1 MFDIGFL
8 ELLVI
13 AVVALLIFGPEEFP
27 VMVRNFLNGLTKVRR
42 FVNNVRMDL
51 EHEVHK
57 VEEVK
62 QLMAREVEIA
72 KEHAAIDPEKLTV
85 PARVS
90 IAPTATKTNDDN
102 NATTGTQTL
111 QETPTN
117 TVGTDHGRNV

>member
-13 AVVALLIFGPEEFP
+13 AVVALLVFGPEEFP
-27 VMVRNFLNGLTKVRR
+27 VMVRNFMNGVTKARR

-62 QLMAREVEIA
+62 QLLAREVDIA
-72 KEHAAIDPEKLTV
+72 KEHATIDPAHLTV
-85 PARVS
+85 PAHANL
-90 IAPTATKTNDDN
+90 APPIKKTNDDSSTS
-102 NATTGTQTL
+102 AQAL
-111 QETPTN
+111 QETSTH
-117 TVGTDHGRNV
+117 VAGTDHGRNA

>member
-90 IAPTATKTNDDN
+90 LAPAATKTNDD